1 MLAVQEEEEED
12 STNVNCWMDIRS
24 GRYPEVQKLAMTA
37 TVKCSFI
44 FCMTCVTYVTCE
56 REVSRF
62 SFLIFLDSATGGHHT
77 NR

>member
-1 MLAVQEEEEED
+1 MLAVQEEEEAG
-12 STNVNCWMDIRS
+12 SNVNCWMDIRS

-44 FCMTCVTYVTCE
+44 FCMTCVANVTRE
-56 REVSRF
+56 REISRF
-62 SFLIFLDSATGGHHT
+62 SFLIFLDAATGGHHT

>member
-1 MLAVQEEEEED
+1 M
-12 STNVNCWMDIRS
+12 STVGWTSDPDNIR
-24 GRYPEVQKLAMTA
+24 RYTSCYCIVMSA

-44 FCMTCVTYVTCE
+44 FCMTCVTYVTRE
-56 REVSRF
+56 REISRF